1 MAAPHI
7 AGMAALLLQSNPNYT
22 VDQLETI
29 LLEGV
34 EDLGKTGKDNVFG
47 EGRANVKTSLDG
59 QRPGGVDKLN
69 NVKDKMKSLY

>member
-22 VDQLETI
+22 VEQLETI

-34 EDLGKTGKDNVFG
+34 EDLGKTV
-47 EGRANVKTSLDG
+47 RTMYLVKAG
-59 QRPGGVDKLN
+59 QMLRQA
-69 NVKDKMKSLY
+69 